1 MFLFDPFGVE
11 QFDGRM
17 ISIQIKSLRDC
28 VFAKYRFQFLAQL
41 HKMGPDDIQ

>member
-28 VFAKYRFQFLAQL
+28 GFEKYKLPISRAIV
-41 HKMGPDDIQ
+41 HNGSR